1 VQLEL
6 FFVRHGQG
14 EHNLDVPDRLNIA
27 HPHLTDKGKAQVGHL
42 HTVFK
47 FDEQDLFIASPTVRT
62 IETVQIL
69 TRDLLN
75 PIIYISPVVGP
86 RMFPQN
92 PKWSTSKCDKT
103 LVYEL
108 IEREYPGLVVL
119 NIGDK
124 SLWSEGVNAIDERL
138 FQNLAHVLI
147 EWIRKQPFN
156 RVFIITHD
164 GTINSYRQLLGEN
177 GLTRSDFLGE
187 AGYYMI

>member
-6 FFVRHGQG
+6 FFIRHGQG

-27 HPHLTDKGKAQVGHL
+27 HPHLTDKGKAQVDHL
-42 HTVFK
+42 HTVFT
-47 FDEQDLFIASPTVRT
+47 FDEQDLFVVSPTVRT

-75 PIIYISPVVGP
+75 PTIYICPIVGP

-92 PKWSTSKCDKT
+92 PDWITTKCDET
-103 LVYEL
+103 LVYES
-108 IEREYPGLVVL
+108 IEKEYPGMIVM
-119 NIGDK
+119 NKGDK
-124 SLWSEGVNAIDERL
+124 TLWSDGVNAIHEQL
-138 FQNLAHVLI
+138 FLDIGLALI
-147 EWIRKQPFN
+147 EWIREQPFN

-164 GTINSYRQLLGEN
+164 GTINSYRQLLGEH